1 MIKFIVDSNI
11 IFSAILNINSRI
23 GQIILTGN
31 DFYEFYAPKYIRNEI
46 WEHKEK
52 IQKIGKLSSDDFLEV
67 YEMVLKNITIL
78 NHSIVPKEIYIQS
91 FELCEDIDP
100 ADTPFV
106 AFSIFLKCKIWT
118 GDKKLI
124 NGLNK
129 KSFKEIITTHDLFK
143 DFLRK
148 NKK

>member
-1 MIKFIVDSNI
+1 MIKLIVDSNI
-11 IFSAILNINSRI
+11 IFSTILNINSRI
-23 GQIILTGN
+23 AQILLTGN
-31 DFYEFYAPKYIRNEI
+31 EFYEFYSPKYSRNEI

-52 IQKIGKLSSDDFLEV
+52 IQKIGKLSSDEFLEV

-78 NHSIVPKEIYIQS
+78 DHSIVPKEKYQQS

-106 AFSIFLKCKIWT
+106 AFSLFLNCKIWT

-124 NGLNK
+124 NGLK
-129 KSFKEIITTHDLFK
+129 KKNFQEIITTDDLFE
-143 DFLRK
+143 DFIRK
-148 NKK
+148 KK